1 MLYKCNTPKYEC
13 NREVIKMSN
22 TKVIDL
28 SAYIKQIKVPKLVKS
43 YTTPDGI
50 TYIPSRI
57 DVSKKLV
64 RCEVIING
72 FSIGDKNITDENIIN
87 HLISKDENNTNEV
100 FDFIIDKDAIDKEFR
115 YTSPLHSTVWHSL
128 IDNKIYVMVYDMLL
142 KITGNASRDNETL
155 PDDEILNKEELFSKY
170 NAKTVITEL
179 VSIAVAELKN
189 NNKGNCNM
197 GESDV
202 LERCKLINIPLSQI
216 RQHEIPTKDILTI
229 NPLTI
234 STIKLNK
241 YAKDTIYPLKTNQF
255 IGLKFSEKNP
265 LSETY
270 LGDKITFDIYHRQ
283 NITGEFKPTPYE
295 YKARIIPA
303 SSGETEENT
312 LSVYEITDIPVKSLS
327 SKYSYSGEWNEQ
339 FIRGKNI
346 VFLSRDQSDPPRP
359 FLIYGVSEFKATYVK
374 LYDLTTRES
383 FTVNRTM
390 VHSPEC
396 DLHNFIEWKFWY
408 ANIIMLGE
416 E

>member
-1 MLYKCNTPKYEC
+1 MN
-13 NREVIKMSN
+13 NS
-22 TKVIDL
+22 KVIDL
-28 SAYIKQIKVPKLVKS
+28 SVYIKQIKVPKLVKS

-50 TYIPSRI
+50 TYIPSRA
-57 DVSKKLV
+57 DVSKKSV

-72 FSIGDKNITDENIIN
+72 FSIGDKNITDENIVN
-87 HLISKDENNTNEV
+87 HLILKDENNTNEV

-115 YTSPLHSTVWHSL
+115 YVSPLLNGTVWHSL

-142 KITGNASRDNETL
+142 KITGHASRDNETL
-155 PDDEILNKEELFSKY
+155 TEDELPNEEELFYKY
-170 NAKTVITEL
+170 NAKTVISEL
-179 VSIAVAELKN
+179 VSIAVNEIKN
-189 NNKGNCNM
+189 NNKVVNRYM
-197 GESDV
+197 SESDI
-202 LERCKLINIPLSQI
+202 LDRCKLINIPLSQI
-216 RQHEIPTKDILTI
+216 HQHEIPTKDILTI

-234 STIKLNK
+234 STVKLNK

-283 NITGEFKPTPYE
+283 NVTGEFKPTPYE
-295 YKARIIPA
+295 YKARIAPSV
-303 SSGETEENT
+303 SSEEETEEKI
-312 LSVYEITDIPVKSLS
+312 LSVYEITGIPIKSLT

-346 VFLSRDQSDPPRP
+346 VFLSRDQTDTPRP
-359 FLIYGVSEFKATYVK
+359 FMIYGVSSPSGEFRASYVK
-374 LYDLTTRES
+374 LYDLTTHES

-390 VHSPEC
+390 IHSPEC
-396 DLHNFIEWKFWY
+396 DLYNFIEWKFWY

>member
-1 MLYKCNTPKYEC
+1 
-13 NREVIKMSN
+13 MSN
-22 TKVIDL
+22 TEVIDL
-28 SAYIKQIKVPKLVKS
+28 SVYINQIKVPKLVKS

-50 TYIPSRI
+50 TYIPSRM
-57 DVSKKLV
+57 DVSKKSV
-64 RCEVIING
+64 SCEVIING

-115 YTSPLHSTVWHSL
+115 YTPPLLDGKVWHSL
-128 IDNKIYVMVYDMLL
+128 IDNKIYVIYHDMLL

-155 PDDEILNKEELFSKY
+155 PEDEILNEEELFSKY
-170 NAKTVITEL
+170 NAKTVISEL
-179 VSIAVAELKN
+179 VSITVNEIKN
-189 NNKGNCNM
+189 NNKVVNRYM
-197 GESDV
+197 SESDV
-202 LERCKLINIPLSQI
+202 LDRCKLINIPLSQI

-234 STIKLNK
+234 STIKLNG

-283 NITGEFKPTPYE
+283 NVTGEFKPTPYE
-295 YKARIIPA
+295 YKARIIPPA
-303 SSGETEENT
+303 SSEETEENT

-339 FIRGKNI
+339 FIRGKHI
-346 VFLSRDQSDPPRP
+346 IFLSKHQSDPPRP
-359 FLIYGVSEFKATYVK
+359 FLIFGVSSPSGEFRATYVN

-383 FTVNRTM
+383 FTMNRTM
-390 VHSPEC
+390 IHAGEC
-396 DLHNFIEWKFWY
+396 NLLNNFIEWKFWY

>member
-1 MLYKCNTPKYEC
+1 
-13 NREVIKMSN
+13 
-22 TKVIDL
+22 
-28 SAYIKQIKVPKLVKS
+28 
-43 YTTPDGI
+43 
-50 TYIPSRI
+50 
-57 DVSKKLV
+57 
-64 RCEVIING
+64 
-72 FSIGDKNITDENIIN
+72 
-87 HLISKDENNTNEV
+87 
-100 FDFIIDKDAIDKEFR
+100 
-115 YTSPLHSTVWHSL
+115 
-128 IDNKIYVMVYDMLL
+128 
-142 KITGNASRDNETL
+142 
-155 PDDEILNKEELFSKY
+155 
-170 NAKTVITEL
+170 
-179 VSIAVAELKN
+179 
-189 NNKGNCNM
+189 M

-202 LERCKLINIPLSQI
+202 LDRCKLINIPLSQI

-283 NITGEFKPTPYE
+283 NATGEFKPTPYE
-295 YKARIIPA
+295 YKARIIPPA
-303 SSGETEENT
+303 SSKETEENT

-359 FLIYGVSEFKATYVK
+359 FLIYGVSEFKAAYVK

-396 DLHNFIEWKFWY
+396 DLYNFIEWKFWY

>member
-1 MLYKCNTPKYEC
+1 MNDPK
-13 NREVIKMSN
+13 V
-22 TKVIDL
+22 VDL
-28 SAYIKQIKVPKLVKS
+28 SVYIKQIKVPKLVKS

-50 TYIPSRI
+50 TYIPSRM

-72 FSIGDKNITDENIIN
+72 FSIGDKNITDENIVN

-100 FDFIIDKDAIDKEFR
+100 FDFIIDKDAINKEFR
-115 YTSPLHSTVWHSL
+115 YTSPLLNGTVWHSL

-142 KITGNASRDNETL
+142 KITGNASRDNGILTE
-155 PDDEILNKEELFSKY
+155 DELSNEAELFSKY
-170 NAKTVITEL
+170 NAKTVISEL
-179 VSIAVAELKN
+179 VSITVNEIKN
-189 NNKGNCNM
+189 NNKVVNRYM
-197 GESDV
+197 SESDV
-202 LERCKLINIPLSQI
+202 LDRCKLINIPLSQI

-234 STIKLNK
+234 STIKLNR

-295 YKARIIPA
+295 YKARIIPPA
-303 SSGETEENT
+303 SSEETEENT

-359 FLIYGVSEFKATYVK
+359 FLIYGVSEFKAAYVK
-374 LYDLTTRES
+374 LYDLTTHGS

-396 DLHNFIEWKFWY
+396 DLYDFIEWKFWY

>member
-1 MLYKCNTPKYEC
+1 MN
-13 NREVIKMSN
+13 N

-28 SAYIKQIKVPKLVKS
+28 SVYINQIKVPKLVKS

-50 TYIPSRI
+50 TYIPSRA

-64 RCEVIING
+64 KCEVIING

-100 FDFIIDKDAIDKEFR
+100 FDFIIDKDVIDREFR
-115 YTSPLHSTVWHSL
+115 YTSPLHGTVWHSL

-142 KITGNASRDNETL
+142 KITGNASRDNGTL
-155 PDDEILNKEELFSKY
+155 TEDELSNEEELFSKY

-179 VSIAVAELKN
+179 VSIAVNEIKN
-189 NNKGNCNM
+189 NNKVVNRYM
-197 GESDV
+197 SESDI
-202 LERCKLINIPLSQI
+202 LDICKLINIPLSQI
-216 RQHEIPTKDILTI
+216 RQHEIPIKDILTI

-234 STIKLNK
+234 STIKLNE

-283 NITGEFKPTPYE
+283 NVTGEFKPTPYE
-295 YKARIIPA
+295 YKARITPA
-303 SSGETEENT
+303 SSEETEENT

-359 FLIYGVSEFKATYVK
+359 FLIYGVSSPSGEFRATYIN

-396 DLHNFIEWKFWY
+396 DLHNFIEWKFY
-408 ANIIMLGE
+408 EVQQYNTEDHTE
-416 E
+416 EKHE

>member
-1 MLYKCNTPKYEC
+1 MN
-13 NREVIKMSN
+13 N

-28 SAYIKQIKVPKLVKS
+28 SVYINQIKVPKLVKS

-50 TYIPSRI
+50 TYIPSRM

-72 FSIGDKNITDENIIN
+72 FSIGDKNITDENIVN

-100 FDFIIDKDAIDKEFR
+100 FDFIIDKDAIDREFR
-115 YTSPLHSTVWHSL
+115 YTSPLHGTVWHSL

-142 KITGNASRDNETL
+142 KITGNASRDNGTL
-155 PDDEILNKEELFSKY
+155 TEDELPNEEELFSKY

-179 VSIAVAELKN
+179 VSTAVNEIKN
-189 NNKGNCNM
+189 NNKVVNRYM
-197 GESDV
+197 SESDI
-202 LERCKLINIPLSQI
+202 LDICKLINIPLSQI

-283 NITGEFKPTPYE
+283 NVNGEFKPTPYE

-303 SSGETEENT
+303 SSEETEENN

-359 FLIYGVSEFKATYVK
+359 FLIYGVSEFKAAYVK

-383 FTVNRTM
+383 FTVNHTM

-396 DLHNFIEWKFWY
+396 NLHNFIEWKFWY
-408 ANIIMLGE
+408 ANITMLGE

>member
-1 MLYKCNTPKYEC
+1 MN
-13 NREVIKMSN
+13 NS
-22 TKVIDL
+22 KVMDL
-28 SAYIKQIKVPKLVKS
+28 SVYINQIKVPKLVKS

-50 TYIPSRI
+50 TYITSRA
-57 DVSKKLV
+57 DVSKKSV

-100 FDFIIDKDAIDKEFR
+100 FDFIIDKDAIDKAFR
-115 YTSPLHSTVWHSL
+115 YTSPLLDRTVWHSL

-142 KITGNASRDNETL
+142 KITSNASRDNGTL
-155 PDDEILNKEELFSKY
+155 TEDELPNEEELFSKY

-202 LERCKLINIPLSQI
+202 LDRCKLINIPLSQI

-295 YKARIIPA
+295 YKARIIPPA
-303 SSGETEENT
+303 SSKETEENT

-359 FLIYGVSEFKATYVK
+359 FLIYGVSEFKAAYVK

-396 DLHNFIEWKFWY
+396 DLYNFIEWKFWY

>member
-1 MLYKCNTPKYEC
+1 MN
-13 NREVIKMSN
+13 NS
-22 TKVIDL
+22 KVMDL
-28 SAYIKQIKVPKLVKS
+28 SVYIKQIKVPKLVKS

-50 TYIPSRI
+50 TYIPSRA
-57 DVSKKLV
+57 DVSKKSV

-72 FSIGDKNITDENIIN
+72 FSIGDKNITDENIVN
-87 HLISKDENNTNEV
+87 HLILKDENNTNEV

-115 YTSPLHSTVWHSL
+115 YVSPLLNGTVWHSL
-128 IDNKIYVMVYDMLL
+128 IDNKIYVMVCDMLL
-142 KITGNASRDNETL
+142 KITGNASRDNGTL
-155 PDDEILNKEELFSKY
+155 TEDELSNEEELFSKY
-170 NAKTVITEL
+170 NAKTVISEL
-179 VSIAVAELKN
+179 VSTAVNEIKN
-189 NNKGNCNM
+189 NNKVVNRYM
-197 GESDV
+197 SESDV
-202 LERCKLINIPLSQI
+202 LDICKLINIPLSQI
-216 RQHEIPTKDILTI
+216 RHHEIPTKDILTI

-255 IGLKFSEKNP
+255 IGLKFSGKNP

-283 NITGEFKPTPYE
+283 NVTGEFKPTPYE

-303 SSGETEENT
+303 SSEETEENT

-339 FIRGKNI
+339 FISGKNI

-359 FLIYGVSEFKATYVK
+359 FLIYGVSSPSGKFRAAYVN
-374 LYDLTTRES
+374 LYDLITRES

>member
-1 MLYKCNTPKYEC
+1 MN
-13 NREVIKMSN
+13 N

-28 SAYIKQIKVPKLVKS
+28 SVYINQIKVPKLVKS

-50 TYIPSRI
+50 TYIPSRA
-57 DVSKKLV
+57 DVSKKSV
-64 RCEVIING
+64 KCEVIING
-72 FSIGDKNITDENIIN
+72 FSIGDKNITDENIMN
-87 HLISKDENNTNEV
+87 HLILKDENNTNEV

-115 YTSPLHSTVWHSL
+115 YTSPLLNGTVWHSL

-142 KITGNASRDNETL
+142 KITGNASQDNGTL
-155 PDDEILNKEELFSKY
+155 TEDELPNEEELFSKY
-170 NAKTVITEL
+170 NAKTVISEL
-179 VSIAVAELKN
+179 VSITVNEIKN

-197 GESDV
+197 GESDI
-202 LERCKLINIPLSQI
+202 LDRCKLIKIPLSQI

-234 STIKLNK
+234 STIKLNE

-283 NITGEFKPTPYE
+283 NVNGEFKPTPYE
-295 YKARIIPA
+295 YKARIIPPT
-303 SSGETEENT
+303 SSEETEENT

-390 VHSPEC
+390 THSPEC

>member
-1 MLYKCNTPKYEC
+1 
-13 NREVIKMSN
+13 MSN

>member
-1 MLYKCNTPKYEC
+1 MN
-13 NREVIKMSN
+13 N
-22 TKVIDL
+22 TKVMDL
-28 SAYIKQIKVPKLVKS
+28 SVYIKQIKVPKLVKS

-50 TYIPSRI
+50 TYIPSRM
-57 DVSKKLV
+57 DVSKKSV

-72 FSIGDKNITDENIIN
+72 FSIGDKNITDENIMN
-87 HLISKDENNTNEV
+87 HLILKDENNTNEV

-115 YTSPLHSTVWHSL
+115 YTSPLLNGTVWHSL
-128 IDNKIYVMVYDMLL
+128 IDNKIYVMVYNMLL
-142 KITGNASRDNETL
+142 KITGNASQDNGTL
-155 PDDEILNKEELFSKY
+155 TEDELPNEAELFSKY

-179 VSIAVAELKN
+179 VSTAVSEIKN
-189 NNKGNCNM
+189 NNKVVNRYM
-197 GESDV
+197 SESDI
-202 LERCKLINIPLSQI
+202 LDICKLINIPLSQI
-216 RQHEIPTKDILTI
+216 HQHEIPTKDILTI

-234 STIKLNK
+234 NTIKLNE
-241 YAKDTIYPLKTNQF
+241 YAKDIIYPLKTNQF

-283 NITGEFKPTPYE
+283 NVTGEFKPTPYE
-295 YKARIIPA
+295 YKARITPPPT
-303 SSGETEENT
+303 SSEETEENT
-312 LSVYEITDIPVKSLS
+312 LSVYEITNIPVKSLS

-346 VFLSRDQSDPPRP
+346 VFLSRDQSNPPRP
-359 FLIYGVSEFKATYVK
+359 FLIYGVPSSSGKFRATYVK
-374 LYDLTTRES
+374 LYDLTTHES

>member
-1 MLYKCNTPKYEC
+1 
-13 NREVIKMSN
+13 MSN
-22 TKVIDL
+22 TEVIDL
-28 SAYIKQIKVPKLVKS
+28 SVYINQIKVPKLVKS

-50 TYIPSRI
+50 TYIPSRM
-57 DVSKKLV
+57 DVSKKSV
-64 RCEVIING
+64 SCEVIING

-115 YTSPLHSTVWHSL
+115 YTPPLLDGKVWHSL
-128 IDNKIYVMVYDMLL
+128 IDNKIYVIYHDMLL

-155 PDDEILNKEELFSKY
+155 PEDEILNEEELFSKY
-170 NAKTVITEL
+170 NAKTVISEL
-179 VSIAVAELKN
+179 VSITVNEIKN
-189 NNKGNCNM
+189 NNKVVNRYM
-197 GESDV
+197 SESDV
-202 LERCKLINIPLSQI
+202 LDRCKLINIPLSQI

-234 STIKLNK
+234 STIKLNG

-283 NITGEFKPTPYE
+283 NVTGEFKPTPYE
-295 YKARIIPA
+295 YKARIIPPA
-303 SSGETEENT
+303 SSEETEENT

-339 FIRGKNI
+339 FIRGKHI
-346 VFLSRDQSDPPRP
+346 IFLSKHQSDPPRP
-359 FLIYGVSEFKATYVK
+359 FLIFGVSSPSGEFRATYVN

-383 FTVNRTM
+383 FTMNRTM
-390 VHSPEC
+390 IHAGEC
-396 DLHNFIEWKFWY
+396 NLLNNFIEWKFWY
-408 ANIIMLGE
+408 VNIIMLGE

>member
-1 MLYKCNTPKYEC
+1 MN
-13 NREVIKMSN
+13 NS
-22 TKVIDL
+22 KVMDL
-28 SAYIKQIKVPKLVKS
+28 SVYIKQIKVPKLVKS

-50 TYIPSRI
+50 TYIPSRM
-57 DVSKKLV
+57 DVSKKSV

-72 FSIGDKNITDENIIN
+72 FSIGDKNITDENIMN
-87 HLISKDENNTNEV
+87 HLILKDENNTNEV

-115 YTSPLHSTVWHSL
+115 YTSPLDGTVWHSL

-142 KITGNASRDNETL
+142 KITGNASRDNGTL
-155 PDDEILNKEELFSKY
+155 IEDELPNEEELFSKY
-170 NAKTVITEL
+170 NAKTVISEL
-179 VSIAVAELKN
+179 VSITVNEIKN
-189 NNKGNCNM
+189 NNKVVNRYM
-197 GESDV
+197 SESDV
-202 LERCKLINIPLSQI
+202 LDRCKLINIPLSQI

-234 STIKLNK
+234 STIKLNE
-241 YAKDTIYPLKTNQF
+241 YAKDKIYPLKTNQF

-283 NITGEFKPTPYE
+283 NVTGEFKPTPYE
-295 YKARIIPA
+295 YKARIIPPA
-303 SSGETEENT
+303 SSEETEENI

-339 FIRGKNI
+339 FIHGKNI

-374 LYDLTTRES
+374 LYDLTTHES

-390 VHSPEC
+390 THSPEC
-396 DLHNFIEWKFWY
+396 DLYNFIEWKFWY

>member
-1 MLYKCNTPKYEC
+1 
-13 NREVIKMSN
+13 MSN
-22 TKVIDL
+22 TEVIDL
-28 SAYIKQIKVPKLVKS
+28 SVYINQIKVPKLVKS

-50 TYIPSRI
+50 TYIPSRM
-57 DVSKKLV
+57 DVSKKSV
-64 RCEVIING
+64 SCEVIING

-115 YTSPLHSTVWHSL
+115 YTPPLLDGKVWHSL
-128 IDNKIYVMVYDMLL
+128 IDNKIYVIYHDMLL

-155 PDDEILNKEELFSKY
+155 PEDEILNEEELFSKY
-170 NAKTVITEL
+170 NAKTVISEL
-179 VSIAVAELKN
+179 VSITVNEIKN
-189 NNKGNCNM
+189 NNKVVNRYM
-197 GESDV
+197 SESDV
-202 LERCKLINIPLSQI
+202 LDRCKLINIPLSQI

-234 STIKLNK
+234 STIKLNG

-295 YKARIIPA
+295 YKARIIPPA
-303 SSGETEENT
+303 SSEETEENT

-339 FIRGKNI
+339 FIRGKHI
-346 VFLSRDQSDPPRP
+346 IFLSKHQSDPPRP
-359 FLIYGVSEFKATYVK
+359 FLIYGVSSPSGEFRATYVN

-383 FTVNRTM
+383 FTMNRTM
-390 VHSPEC
+390 IHAGEC
-396 DLHNFIEWKFWY
+396 NLLNNFIEWKFWY